1 MYAVLDDGPY
11 AGEQV
16 RIDPDTAG
24 RPPRTIE
31 LTDPGGAPTGYV
43 LIGPHADD
51 DRWIYRRAR
60 GDVDD

>member
-16 RIDPDTAG
+16 RIDPDATG

-31 LTDPGGAPTGYV
+31 LSDPGGGPRGYV
-43 LIGPHADD
+43 LIGPLADA
-51 DRWIYRRAR
+51 DR
-60 GDVDD
+60 